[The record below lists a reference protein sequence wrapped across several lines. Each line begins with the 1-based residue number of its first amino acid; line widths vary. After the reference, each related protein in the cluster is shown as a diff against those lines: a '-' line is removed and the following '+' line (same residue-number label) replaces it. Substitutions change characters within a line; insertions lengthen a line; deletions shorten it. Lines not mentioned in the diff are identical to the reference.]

1 MSREHEVVIVGA
13 GIAGASLAYF
23 LAERGV
29 GDVVLLERES
39 QLAVHSTGRS
49 AATLSEFDGNLTLLE
64 LKIRSAPFFRSPPPG
79 FAEHPIL
86 RETGV
91 VTLLSEATWSAV
103 TALASMWKERGL
115 AFELLSSDAV
125 RAVVPVLETS
135 EFAGGV
141 LIPRD
146 GRIDVH
152 EVLTSYLRRA
162 RTAGAEVVLGAAV
175 DGVLVEGGRCRG
187 VRAGDR
193 EIRARVVVD
202 AAGAWAGRVATMA
215 GASPIALGPLRRTI
229 VTFPVPPGLDVQGW
243 PLVGS
248 EPHTIY
254 FAPEAGDLMLSPMDE
269 VPMEPCDPKPD
280 DETIA
285 AAIERL
291 ARLAPALRPATLKRR
306 WSGLRTFSPDRVHVV
321 GEDPALPGFFWL
333 AGQGGC
339 GIETSPVIG
348 RVAAD
353 LIVDGATTAYDARS
367 LAPDRFLRVPKLGG
381 DYPGID
387 T

>member
-1 MSREHEVVIVGA
+1 MAVRRESEVVIVGA

-49 AATLSEFDGNLTLLE
+49 AATLSEFDANLTLLD
-64 LKIRSAPFFRSPPPG
+64 LKVRSAPFFHSPPPG
-79 FAEHPIL
+79 FSENPIL

-91 VTLLSEATWSAV
+91 VTLLSEATWGAV
-103 TALASMWKERGL
+103 TSLAAVWKERGL
-115 AFELLSSDAV
+115 AFRLLSPREARDI
-125 RAVVPVLETS
+125 VPALQTS
-135 EFAGGV
+135 EFAGAV
-141 LIPRD
+141 LVPRD

-152 EVLTSYLRRA
+152 EILTSYLRRA
-162 RTAGAEVVLGAAV
+162 RAVGAEVVLGAEV
-175 DGVLVEGGRCRG
+175 DGIVVEGGRCRG

-193 EIRARVVVD
+193 EYRARVVVD
-202 AAGAWAGRVATMA
+202 AAGAWAGRVAALA
-215 GASPIALGPLRRTI
+215 GASPIALQPLRRTI
-229 VTFPVPPGLDVQGW
+229 VTFPVPSGMDVRSW

-248 EPHTIY
+248 EPHAIY

-269 VPMEPCDPKPD
+269 VPMEPCDPTPD

-285 AAIERL
+285 AAVERL

-306 WSGLRTFSPDRVHVV
+306 WSGLRTFAPDRVHVV
-321 GEDPALPGFFWL
+321 GEDPKLPGFFWL

-339 GIETSPVIG
+339 GIETSPTIG
-348 RVAAD
+348 QLAAD
-353 LIVDGATTAYDARS
+353 LIVDGASDAAYDAPK
-367 LAPDRFLRVPKLGG
+367 LAPGRFQELG
-381 DYPGID
+381 
-387 T
+387 

>member
-1 MSREHEVVIVGA
+1 MGARRQCEVVIVGA

-29 GDVVLLERES
+29 GDVVLLERET

-49 AATLSEFDGNLTLLE
+49 AATLSEFDANPTLLD
-64 LKIRSAPFFRSPPPG
+64 LKVRSAPFFRSPPPG
-79 FAEHPIL
+79 FAEHPLL

-91 VTLLSEATWSAV
+91 VTLLSEATWSIV
-103 TALASMWKERGL
+103 TALASAWRERGL
-115 AFELLSSDAV
+115 AFELLSPGAV
-125 RAVVPVLETS
+125 RKIVPVLDPS

-141 LIPRD
+141 WIPRD

-162 RTAGAEVVLGAAV
+162 RAAGAELVMGAEV
-175 DGVLVEGGRCRG
+175 DGFLVEGGRCRG
-187 VRAGDR
+187 VRTGDR
-193 EIRARVVVD
+193 EIRARLVVD
-202 AAGAWAGRVATMA
+202 AAGAWAGRVAALA

-229 VTFPVPPGLDVQGW
+229 VTFPVPPGLDVHAW

-248 EPHTIY
+248 EGHSIY

-291 ARLAPALRPATLKRR
+291 ARLAPALRPTTLKRR
-306 WSGLRTFSPDRVHVV
+306 WSGLRTFAPDRVHVV

-348 RVAAD
+348 RLAAD
-353 LIVDGATTAYDARS
+353 LIVDGATSVYDSSR
-367 LAPDRFLRVPKLGG
+367 LAPERFLG
-381 DYPGID
+381 
-387 T
+387 